1 MPKIHRSFHARNR
14 SPIRA
19 AIRPAICS
27 QSRAESA
34 RLPGPLSRTIGATMQ
49 PAPSTPSTQPHVLAL
64 RLRGEK
70 PHQGLRSK
78 NPAPYRVRNRC
89 NLRNTLGLRAGCAGN
104 RVRSFCSGEQYD
116 SDLSLYYLRARY
128 YNPATGRFL
137 SRDPY
142 DGDAKIP
149 ATLHKYLYAGGDPVN
164 LKDPTGRDWL
174 EYKLLIKELG
184 PPAATG
190 LMIAANVIC
199 GELAVVAFVLD
210 GSHWLNPN
218 SPGLP
223 WPVKAPCAAYG
234 IAKGAYAAWMALFA
248 ML

>member
-1 MPKIHRSFHARNR
+1 MQLAS
-14 SPIRA
+14 
-19 AIRPAICS
+19 
-27 QSRAESA
+27 SA
-34 RLPGPLSRTIGATMQ
+34 RLPDGLLAAQWLGA
-49 PAPSTPSTQPHVLAL
+49 
-64 RLRGEK
+64 EK
-70 PHQGLRSK
+70 PHQGVSTQK
-78 NPAPYRVRNRC
+78 QAWHPAPSVC
-89 NLRNTLGLRAGCAGN
+89 NSTTALGLRAGCAGN